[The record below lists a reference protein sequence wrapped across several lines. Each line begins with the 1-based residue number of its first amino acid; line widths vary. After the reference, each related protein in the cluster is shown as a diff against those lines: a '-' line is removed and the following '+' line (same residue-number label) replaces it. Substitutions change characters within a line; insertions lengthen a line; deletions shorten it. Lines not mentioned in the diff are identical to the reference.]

1 MSEELGDD
9 DDYLFEKFVAETNA
23 RSARE
28 QAHET
33 QQSDEELQQELRVA
47 IDNIIHTLEREMQRE
62 PHPMREVQ
70 PRTRDENGNNN
81 QESLFVQ
88 RRPYLRL
95 LITNLLLFD
104 YFVVVLLFPFS
115 LYNVLRSGFSIIT
128 LSENDFLSEVV
139 TYCRHVK
146 IFGDDGKS
154 LLVYGESNL
163 GLLGK
168 FHNIVV
174 FYTSPLARY
183 LAQWVPIAPDH
194 LIRQI
199 YVKFYQYLVKCSTV
213 SIYLTY
219 GVCGTV
225 YLAMAGFFFAV
236 CIAITLIRRYK
247 SVHRMVAGSL
257 ETATRIP
264 GVW

>member
-1 MSEELGDD
+1 MPEEVVDN

-23 RSARE
+23 RSAKE
-28 QAHET
+28 EANET
-33 QQSDEELQQELRVA
+33 QQSDEELQQELRTA
-47 IDNIIHTLEREMQRE
+47 IDNIIRTLEREMQRE
-62 PHPMREVQ
+62 PHPMRDVQ
-70 PRTRDENGNNN
+70 PRTRDENGANN
-81 QESLFVQ
+81 QEPLFVQ

-115 LYNVLRSGFSIIT
+115 LYNILRSGFSIIT

-146 IFGDDGKS
+146 IFGEDGKS
-154 LLVYGESNL
+154 LLVYGENNL

-168 FHNIVV
+168 FHNIVA
-174 FYTSPLARY
+174 FYTSPLAQY
-183 LAQWVPIAPDH
+183 LAKWVPAASDH
-194 LIRQI
+194 LIRQAYI
-199 YVKFYQYLVKCSTV
+199 KFYQYLVKSFTV
-213 SIYLTY
+213 FVYMTY
-219 GVCGTV
+219 GVGGTV
-225 YLAMAGFFFAV
+225 YLAMAGSFFAV
-236 CIAITLIRRYK
+236 CIAITLVRRYK

-257 ETATRIP
+257 ETAVRIP